1 VRILK
6 ENGYTEISNLTG
18 GWVSL
23 ETEGGFDV
31 EKS

>member
-6 ENGYTEISNLTG
+6 QSGYADVANLTG

-23 ETEGGFDV
+23 EAEGGFNV
-31 EKS
+31 EKC